1 MHHLAFRVGSPR
13 DVGPIHDA
21 VLRIPARLLRAPRS
35 RPEYCADYYGP
46 FFKDSEGIEYEV
58 VGVARRSYYPS

>member
-21 VLRIPARLLRAPRS
+21 VPGSRRASSAPRAAG
-35 RPEYCADYYGP
+35 RGTALTTTVPY
-46 FFKDSEGIEYEV
+46 FKDSEGIEYEV
-58 VGVARRSYYPS
+58 VGVARRSYFPS